1 VTTAPTVHRLPHL
14 RAARR
19 PVSQWSWLI
28 CGLGVAFGIPF
39 MFADVLALPRDV
51 YYGVYMVSV
60 AVLAAAWIR
69 ASEFDVRAALRRRW
83 PWALALGA
91 VCAAVLSVM
100 VVRTEPATPHPHGLA
115 LAWAVVWRG
124 VLYGAADGVLLSV
137 FPILAVFAAFAGR
150 PLLRRLRGKLAVG
163 ALALAVSLAFTAVY
177 HVGYP
182 EFRGEMLRKPVAGD
196 VAWSVP
202 TLATLNPLG
211 APIAHA
217 GLHVSAVLHSY
228 DTETFLPPHGNP

>member
-1 VTTAPTVHRLPHL
+1 
-14 RAARR
+14 
-19 PVSQWSWLI
+19 VSQWSWLI

-196 VAWSVP
+196 VVWSVP

>member
-1 VTTAPTVHRLPHL
+1 VTTAPAVHRLPHL

-51 YYGVYMVSV
+51 YYAVYMVSV

-83 PWALALGA
+83 RWALALGA

-196 VAWSVP
+196 VVWSVP